1 MAWTAGMAV
10 PLSMQP
16 DPVVALAG
24 PVGQSQRTVVAGLT
38 ARAAARSGCVWGIV
52 FGITIASSA
61 ISYRTLYPSQAQR
74 NALATA
80 FGANRA
86 TIALFG
92 PAPRLETVAGFTA
105 FKSSMVLMILGAVWG
120 LLTSTRLLRGEEEAG
135 RWELLLSGQ
144 TTARSATAQALAGLG
159 AGVVVLWGLT
169 ALGTV
174 LGGRGPKA
182 SFGLGP
188 SLYFALAMVST
199 AVVFA
204 AVGGV
209 TSQLAATRRQ
219 AAATAAIALGVS
231 YAIRMVADAGVGLHG
246 LIWASPLGWVEE
258 LGALTDPRPIA
269 LLPIAALSAA
279 LATAASLLA
288 GRRDTGA
295 SLVPDRTAAPPR
307 LALLGGPT
315 GLAVRLTRP
324 TVIGWWAAIAISGLL
339 YGLIAKS
346 AGGTV
351 TGSSVHEVFSRLG
364 SPGTGAEAVL
374 GVAFLVLAVLVS
386 FVAAGQLTAA
396 RGEESSGRLD
406 NLLTRPESTTTWL
419 GGRLVVA
426 VVVLLA
432 SGLVGGL
439 AAWLGAASQHADV
452 HIATMAA
459 AGVNLVPP
467 ALVVL
472 GIGALVLG
480 LAPRATSIVVYG
492 YLTWSLLVVV
502 VGGIGAISHWVLDTS
517 VFHQMASAPAV
528 PVDWSADGVMVVLAL
543 VLMAGGLVGLR
554 HRDLAGA

>member
-105 FKSSMVLMILGAVWG
+105 FKASMVLMILGAVWG

-396 RGEESSGRLD
+396 RSPRHRRPGARPGSPGYLNRRLRLPDLVSPGGSRRRHRCHQPLGPRHVGLPSDGVRTGR
-406 NLLTRPESTTTWL
+406 P
-419 GGRLVVA
+419 GRLVSRWGHGRA
-426 VVVLLA
+426 GFGA
-432 SGLVGGL
+432 DGRRPRRPSPSRPCGGL
-439 AAWLGAASQHADV
+439 TESTCAANAVASPAD
-452 HIATMAA
+452 T
-459 AGVNLVPP
+459 
-467 ALVVL
+467 
-472 GIGALVLG
+472 
-480 LAPRATSIVVYG
+480 
-492 YLTWSLLVVV
+492 
-502 VGGIGAISHWVLDTS
+502 LDHGPT
-517 VFHQMASAPAV
+517 
-528 PVDWSADGVMVVLAL
+528 DDI
-543 VLMAGGLVGLR
+543 
-554 HRDLAGA
+554 